1 MVAGPIDG
9 AYVTERHPDALKAF
23 SSPFK
28 SVRIQTLGGLSARN
42 AAGLLVGEAAQPRR
56 LALLAI
62 LARAGDRGISR
73 ERLLGFLWPDTDEE
87 RARRTLSQ
95 ALYALRQGLGSEELF
110 LGTQELRLNP
120 AVISS
125 DLDEFTTARRD
136 GNWGRAAELYAG
148 PFLDG
153 FHLPGTG
160 EFERWIE
167 SERESLNQE
176 YAELL
181 ERLATRADSD
191 RDYRVA
197 AGWWRKLAALD
208 PLNGRIA
215 LALMR
220 SLTAAGDRIAALRH
234 ARVYQ
239 ALVKEELDIPAD
251 REVLALAE
259 RIKAE
264 AAQPAPVDDPG
275 PAVEPAT
282 APPADLSPSAEAV
295 VRPPQPARESLP
307 VVEASRKPGRWALLV
322 PALVAV
328 VALVL
333 LLRPRGQPSSS
344 SPEPPLL
351 MVGRITDY
359 GAGPMGGVGRPLADM
374 IATDLARVPSLRVIS
389 TARVYELLAQLGASD
404 TATAGFMSA
413 ARHAGA
419 RQLLDGALFDLGGGR
434 IRLDLRRVEVETGAV
449 LGAYSVQGSDPFGL
463 ADSITARLVSDLG
476 VTAPGGLITD
486 VTTSSLDAYRAYE
499 AGLRDYYRLDFA
511 VAERHFRDALEA
523 DSNFAMAAYYYA
535 LASQDATIRLTR
547 LNEAYR
553 RAARTGDRERLLIS
567 AIWAMSHA
575 APNTRALAET
585 LAVRYPAELDGHLVL
600 GYALSNAEEYPA
612 ALRSFSRVVEM
623 DSLGLRGRGVRCGA
637 CEAYSNLIAGYA
649 GTDSFE
655 TSARVARAWAA
666 AQPANPVPVRQLGI
680 LSHHLR
686 DPAAAARYLL
696 QARALDTST
705 ANHHLDSTIHLWLQ
719 ERYADVER
727 ADRARLALSIPY
739 MERIDVLWDVMLA
752 LAQQGR
758 FEEALKTASTL
769 LREVEA
775 AGHVERDGHPL
786 AVTMGLVEAQGLR
799 QVGRLEEAAARF
811 ESLSRFELPP
821 GTSSLRASS
830 RIWIYA
836 HLASTLYQ
844 ARDTARLARLVDRM
858 DSIKTLSGV
867 TRDLKFPRYA
877 RGLLEAARGRD
888 GAAYDA
894 FREASFIAVDGF
906 APPRIERARA
916 ALRLGRPR
924 EAIAL
929 LQRLMYSSYHW
940 YYTRTELH
948 ETLAEAWA
956 AAGNRDSAR
965 AHLQAVERAWRN
977 ADPPA
982 QARLAQLRQRLALH

>member
-1 MVAGPIDG
+1 M
-9 AYVTERHPDALKAF
+9 
-23 SSPFK
+23 
-28 SVRIQTLGGLSARN
+28 RIQTLGGLSARN

-56 LALLAI
+56 LALLAL

-110 LGTQELRLNP
+110 IGTQELRLNP
-120 AVISS
+120 SVISS
-125 DLDEFTTARRD
+125 DLDEFSTARRD

-160 EFERWIE
+160 EFERWVE

-191 RDYRVA
+191 GEYRVA
-197 AGWWRKLAALD
+197 SGWWRKLATLD

-215 LALMR
+215 LSLMR
-220 SLTAAGDRIAALRH
+220 SLAAAGDRSAALRH

-239 ALVKEELDIPAD
+239 ALVQEELDIPAD

-264 AAQPAPVDDPG
+264 AAQPVPGEPGKSGTARPALTAEVLPVAG
-275 PAVEPAT
+275 PAVSPLAQSTAGTMPA
-282 APPADLSPSAEAV
+282 PLVEV
-295 VRPPQPARESLP
+295 PAR
-307 VVEASRKPGRWALLV
+307 VEAPRKTARWALLV
-322 PALVAV
+322 PVLLVL

-344 SPEPPLL
+344 APASPLL

-359 GAGPMGGVGRPLADM
+359 GPGPTGGVGRPLADM
-374 IATDLARVPSLRVIS
+374 IATDLARVQSLRVIS

-404 TATAGFMSA
+404 TATAGFMNA

-419 RQLLDGALFDLGGGR
+419 RQLLDGALFHLGGGR

-476 VTAPGGLITD
+476 VTAPGGMITD

-523 DSNFAMAAYYYA
+523 DSNFAMAAYYNA

-553 RAARTGDRERLLIS
+553 LAGRAGDRGRLLIS
-567 AIWAMSHA
+567 AVWARSHA

-600 GYALSNAEEYPA
+600 GYALWNAEEYPA
-612 ALRSFSRVVEM
+612 AFRSFTRVVEM
-623 DSLGLRGRGVRCGA
+623 DSLGLRGRGVRCAA

-649 GTDSFE
+649 GIDSFE
-655 TSARVARAWAA
+655 TSARMARAWAA
-666 AQPANPVPVRQLGI
+666 SQPSNPVPVRQLGI

-686 DPAAAARYLL
+686 DTAAAARYLL
-696 QARALDTST
+696 ESRALDTST

-719 ERYADVER
+719 KRYAEVER
-727 ADRARLALSIPY
+727 ADRARLALSISY
-739 MERIDVLWDVMLA
+739 MERIDVLWDLMLS
-752 LAQQGR
+752 LTEQGR
-758 FEEALKTASTL
+758 FEESLKTASTL
-769 LREVEA
+769 LREVET
-775 AGHVERDGHPL
+775 GGYVERDGHPF

-799 QVGRLEEAAARF
+799 RVGRLGEAAARF
-811 ESLSRFELPP
+811 NSLSRLETPS
-821 GTSSLRASS
+821 GTSSLRASG
-830 RIWIYA
+830 RMWIYA
-836 HLASTLYQ
+836 HLASTLYE
-844 ARDTARLARLVDRM
+844 ARDTARLARLVERM
-858 DSIKTLSGV
+858 DSIKTLSGAP
-867 TRDLKFPRYA
+867 RDLKFPRYA

-894 FREASFIAVDGF
+894 FREASFIGIDGF
-906 APPRIERARA
+906 APARIERARA
-916 ALRLGRPR
+916 ALRLGRAR
-924 EAIAL
+924 EAVSL
-929 LQRLMYSSYHW
+929 LQRLMYSSHHW
-940 YYTRTELH
+940 YYTHTELH
-948 ETLAEAWA
+948 QMLAEAWT

-965 AHLQAVERAWRN
+965 AHLQEAERAWRN

-982 QARLAQLRQRLALH
+982 QARLAELRQRLALQ